1 MRKLER
7 QQAAGPCRPAGRR
20 AGTVRARAGVHD
32 LRDTAGK
39 AQRGRVL
46 TRAERAKRRG
56 LASCTCAHH
65 VQGGLSSPAA
75 RAHIRA
81 GSVVAADE
89 EGLDSEDPVKEE
101 GGGIL
106 RAKLFSEVHRGARS
120 RDRRRSARYSMA
132 D

>member
-20 AGTVRARAGVHD
+20 AGTVRARAGVHA
-32 LRDTAGK
+32 LRDAAGK

-56 LASCTCAHH
+56 LPSCTCAHH

-101 GGGIL
+101 GGGFL
-106 RAKLFSEVHRGARS
+106 GAALVSEAHHGRRGSVKVRAIQCVG
-120 RDRRRSARYSMA
+120 
-132 D
+132 

>member
-1 MRKLER
+1 M
-7 QQAAGPCRPAGRR
+7 
-20 AGTVRARAGVHD
+20 
-32 LRDTAGK
+32 
-39 AQRGRVL
+39 L

-101 GGGIL
+101 GGGFL
-106 RAKLFSEVHRGARS
+106 RAALVSEAHHGRRG
-120 RDRRRSARYSMA
+120 SAKSASGTVCRMSTQEA
-132 D
+132 T